1 MRKLLFSFILIILVS
16 LTGWSQSITPT
27 ITNAGGGSYQNPNS
41 YFRYFDWSIGELTL
55 ISTAAPAD
63 SSIVLYQ
70 GVLQPCTEKP
80 GFSPVNAD
88 FLPEDFKIMPNP
100 TTGKFEINFFVREN
114 GQMSL
119 ELVDATGQT
128 LEKRSFRYN
137 GNFRTEQ
144 YDISHL
150 PAGVYF
156 ISVTLTPDPF
166 TSLNLRQV
174 TRHSGLKLIKL
185 R

>member
-1 MRKLLFSFILIILVS
+1 MHKLLFSSIL
-16 LTGWSQSITPT
+16 LTVVAIAGRSQSVTPS
-27 ITNAGGGSYQNPNS
+27 ITNASGGSYQNSSS
-41 YFRYFDWSIGELTL
+41 YFRYFDWSVGELIL
-55 ISTAAPAD
+55 VSTVAPTD
-63 SSIVLYQ
+63 SSVVLYQ

-80 GFSPVNAD
+80 GFSPVNGD
-88 FLPEDFKIMPNP
+88 FQLEDVKLMPNP

-114 GQMSL
+114 GKMDL
-119 ELVDATGQT
+119 ELVDATGKV

-144 YDISHL
+144 YDITNL

-156 ISVTLTPDPF
+156 VAATLTPDPDNN
-166 TSLNLRQV
+166 LNLRQV
-174 TRHSGLKLIKL
+174 MRHSGLKIIKL